1 MAQRIDAVAWHA
13 VGMSG
18 SRRFV
23 IVGASLAGAKA
34 AEALRKDGFDGD
46 VTLVG
51 EEGERPYERPPLS
64 KEYLRGEAGPDK
76 LFVHKEGYYEAAA
89 IELRLGQTVTGI
101 DVDGQ
106 AVELASGERLPY
118 NSLLLTTGAR
128 PRQLRLPGAEL
139 GGVHYLRTMASSA
152 SLRDAIRGASRVAV
166 IGAGW
171 IGCEVAASA
180 RQMGAAVVMVELAD
194 LPLQRVLGPEVGRFY
209 RDVHAGHGVEMHFGM
224 ATEAL
229 VGSGSVEGV
238 RLADGSTLAADVVV
252 VGVGVAPMTEL
263 AEKAGV
269 EVGNGVLT
277 DEFLQTSVPGIFAAG
292 DLANA
297 FHPLF
302 GERVRVEH
310 WANARNQGPAA
321 ARNMLGKNR
330 PYVRVPYFYSDQYD
344 VSMEYSGYAPA
355 WDEVIFRGDVA
366 SQVFMTFWLKDGRV
380 AAGMNVNIADAA
392 GKISDLVSSRRVV
405 DKAKLADPDVSLAD
419 V

>member
-1 MAQRIDAVAWHA
+1 MAQRKDAVAWHA

-76 LFVHKEGYYEAAA
+76 LFVHKEGYYEAAV

-310 WANARNQGPAA
+310 WANARNQGLAA
-321 ARNMLGKNR
+321 ARNMLGKGR

-366 SQVFMTFWLKDGRV
+366 SQVFMAFWLKDGRV

>member
-1 MAQRIDAVAWHA
+1 
-13 VGMSG
+13 MSG

-64 KEYLRGEAGPDK
+64 KEYLRGEEGPDK
-76 LFVHKEGYYEAAA
+76 LFVHKEGYYEAAGV
-89 IELRLGQTVTGI
+89 ELRLGQTVTGI
-101 DVDGQ
+101 DLDGQ
-106 AVELASGERLPY
+106 AIELASGERLPY

-152 SLRDAIRGASRVAV
+152 SLRDAIRGAGRVAV

-180 RQMGAAVVMVELAD
+180 RQMGAEVVMVELAD

-209 RDVHAGHGVEMHFGM
+209 RDVHAGHGVEMHFGT

-238 RLADGSTLAADVVV
+238 RLADGSTLPADVVV

-263 AEKAGV
+263 AEKAGI

-321 ARNMLGKNR
+321 ARNMLGKSR

-366 SQVFMTFWLKDGRV
+366 SQVFMAFWLKDGRV
-380 AAGMNVNIADAA
+380 AAGMNVNIGDAA